1 MKRLNLYDLPDDVH
15 AWLSELA
22 KQERRSVSAQV
33 IVLLRQCMRT
43 AQENTHA

>member
-1 MKRLNLYDLPDDVH
+1 MKRLNLYNIPDDMY

-22 KQERRSVSAQV
+22 AQERRSVSAQV